1 MDLQMERT
9 ERLELRPLVNEPALT
24 IGDTLVL
31 ADLHLGIEDE
41 LALSGINIPS
51 RIEQRIDR
59 VLRYLEMTNARRVV
73 LLGDVKHSIGRT
85 SPLERN
91 DIPQFLRSV
100 AECARVDIVPGNHDG
115 GIEYLIPRDTHFS
128 IKIHSSK
135 GCRISDVG
143 LVHGHTWPSA
153 ELLACSN
160 VILGH
165 NHPIVRLAD
174 SLGYVSSKPVWIRT
188 HFVESGFRERYPELN
203 GYADP
208 RVIIVPAFNE
218 LVGGIAFNEATY
230 DTLLGPLFAH
240 HVILLEEAQAY
251 LLDGTYLGTVG
262 QLRLLAP
269 ERRRSRRDRQ
279 SERMS
284 KI

>member
-1 MDLQMERT
+1 MDLQTERT
-9 ERLELRPLVNEPALT
+9 EQLEPRPLLNEPGLT
-24 IGDTLVL
+24 IGDILVL
-31 ADLHLGIEDE
+31 ADLHLGIEHE
-41 LALSGINIPS
+41 LSLSGINIPS
-51 RIEQRIDR
+51 QIEQRVDR
-59 VLRYLEMTNARRVV
+59 ALRYLEITNAQRVL

-85 SPLERN
+85 SVLERN
-91 DIPQFLRSV
+91 DVPQFLRSV
-100 AECARVDIVPGNHDG
+100 ADCAHVDIVPGNHDG
-115 GIEYLIPRDTHFS
+115 GIEYLIPRDTRFG
-128 IKIHSSK
+128 IKIYSSK
-135 GCRISDVG
+135 GCRISDIG

-153 ELLACSN
+153 ELFACSN

-188 HFVESGFRERYPELN
+188 HFVESILRERYPELN

-208 RVIIVPAFNE
+208 RVIIMPAFNE

-230 DTLLGPLFAH
+230 DTLLGPLFTH

-251 LLDGTYLGTVG
+251 LLDGTYLGTVD

-269 ERRRSRRDRQ
+269 EHRKSRRDRQ
-279 SERMS
+279 SEKTS

>member
-1 MDLQMERT
+1 MNLHTERT
-9 ERLELRPLVNEPALT
+9 EQLEPRPFINEPALT

-31 ADLHLGIEDE
+31 ADLHLGIEYE
-41 LALSGINIPS
+41 LSLSGINIPS
-51 RIEQRIDR
+51 QIEQRVGR
-59 VLRYLEMTNARRVV
+59 TLRYLEMTNAQRVV
-73 LLGDVKHSIGRT
+73 LLGDVKHSIGTT
-85 SPLERN
+85 SPLERS
-91 DIPQFLRSV
+91 DIPQFLRSI
-100 AECARVDIVPGNHDG
+100 AECAPVDIVPGNHDG
-115 GIEYLIPRDTHFS
+115 GIEYLIPRDTHFG
-128 IKIHSSK
+128 IKIHSSR
-135 GCRISDVG
+135 GCRIGDVG

-153 ELLACSN
+153 DLLTCSN

-188 HFVESGFRERYPELN
+188 HFVESVFRERYPELN

-208 RVIIVPAFNE
+208 RVIIMPAFNE

-251 LLDGTYLGTVG
+251 LLDGTYLGTVD

-269 ERRRSRRDRQ
+269 ERRKSRRNRQ
-279 SERMS
+279 SEKTS